1 MRHATPHLTSCAG
14 CPRLVDGQCRAI
26 DRVQCQR
33 LRPIDRAYYAAGII
47 ERLANLPDEQFF
59 AALIGSAMIDA
70 VQKTN
75 RFCGPTPA
83 DRAEARAWLAGRLP
97 ELAAEYAGVDRGTA
111 RGVISRFLG
120 ALEQGEGKQ
129 KGMTA

>member
-1 MRHATPHLTSCAG
+1 MATYAG
-14 CPRLVDGQCRAI
+14 EVIASRA
-26 DRVQCQR
+26 QKPEQR
-33 LRPIDRAYYAAGII
+33 
-47 ERLANLPDEQFF
+47 FF
-59 AALIGSAMIDA
+59 AALIGSAIIDA

-97 ELAAEYAGVDRGTA
+97 EVAAEYAGVDAGTA
-111 RGVISRFLG
+111 RGVISRLLV
-120 ALEQGEGKQ
+120 ALEQGEGKR